1 MSDMPNMELSFL
13 GGPQPQRGVGVVA
26 PFDFALDRELW
37 RWVPDDVSLHV
48 TRTPFVPVEV
58 SLHLARMVSE
68 HETLAEAVRAL
79 SAVSPQI
86 VTYACTSGSFVGG
99 VAGER
104 AMTTEMTRAGEIPA
118 LTTSG
123 ALLDALGELG
133 ARRVAVV
140 TPYTRSVTDAL
151 EDYLREAGIEV
162 SGRSY
167 LGLTREIWRV
177 PYRDVVDMARQA
189 VAGPGPTPDALFI
202 SCTNLPTYDVIPQL
216 EAELRMPVISANQV
230 TIWAALRAIGRDAVG
245 PYQALLDPSAR
256 RGPAAPGA
264 GGALAGESPVPGA
277 EVSLTAA
284 GPSLVPELAFLPE
297 PPLAAVEPTVAG
309 GEPRVP
315 VGEGSLLPE
324 RLTAA
329 ELPLIPGPGPRP
341 GPPLAAAVASAGP
354 SDGDLLPE
362 VEGGLGLPPG
372 ASGQSGASEEER

>member
-1 MSDMPNMELSFL
+1 MELSFL

-79 SAVSPQI
+79 SAVSPEI

-104 AMTTEMTRAGEIPA
+104 AMTAEMTRAGEIPA

-123 ALLDALGELG
+123 ALIEALGELG
-133 ARRVAVV
+133 ARRTAVV

-177 PYRDVVDMARQA
+177 PYRDVVDMAHQA
-189 VAGPGPTPDALFI
+189 VAGPGPAPDALFI

-216 EAELRMPVISANQV
+216 EAELRIPVISANQV
-230 TIWAALRAIGRDAVG
+230 TIWAALRAIGREAVG
-245 PYQALLDPSAR
+245 PYQALLDPAAR
-256 RGPAAPGA
+256 RGPAALGGVAAEPSRGVEGPRLPEAPLTAPEPLA
-264 GGALAGESPVPGA
+264 GGS
-277 EVSLTAA
+277 S
-284 GPSLVPELAFLPE
+284 
-297 PPLAAVEPTVAG
+297 
-309 GEPRVP
+309 
-315 VGEGSLLPE
+315 
-324 RLTAA
+324 
-329 ELPLIPGPGPRP
+329 LIPGPPQAP
-341 GPPLAAAVASAGP
+341 DQPLAAAVASAGP

-362 VEGGLGLPPG
+362 PDGGLGLPPG
-372 ASGQSGASEEER
+372 PSGTSEEER